1 MLSLLI
7 TPLILFLISFLILDR
22 DIAVVSRLLVC
33 WILLDLFTWQV
44 FGLDYFY
51 LRAALVDILLVC
63 TMVSFVRGIRL
74 YFVTTPIAISLFL
87 NLYEHVSYFQTMF
100 YPYRHHIQLIL
111 MQVMIWG
118 LIYGCRWRK
127 LCNKTHT
134 QN

>member
-22 DIAVVSRLLVC
+22 DVAVVSRLIVC

-51 LRAALVDILLVC
+51 LRAAFIDILLAC
-63 TMVSFVRGIRL
+63 TVVSFIRGVRL
-74 YFVTTPIAISLFL
+74 YFVTVPITISLFL

-100 YPYRHHIQLIL
+100 YPYRHYIQSIL

-118 LIYGCRWRK
+118 LIYGCNWRK

>member
-22 DIAVVSRLLVC
+22 DIAVVSRLIVC

-51 LRAALVDILLVC
+51 LRAALMDILLTC
-63 TMVSFVRGIRL
+63 TIASFIKGMRL
-74 YFVTTPIAISLFL
+74 YFVTIPITISLFL
-87 NLYEHVSYFQTMF
+87 NLYEHVSYYQTVF
-100 YPYRHHIQLIL
+100 YPYRHYIQFML